1 LDTDMCIVELVDDDH
16 RPVPRGIPST
26 KVIVTNLYNVT
37 QPLIRYELTDTFVRR
52 PDAAGLR
59 EPAVTLRI
67 VDSLQRH
74 SDTGKVR
81 RVVPVDTIGERG
93 GRS

>member
-1 LDTDMCIVELVDDDH
+1 MSTETGSDWMTEAETSSYLDLPRATLRQWRWLDTDMCIVELVDDDH

-52 PDAAGLR
+52 PDAAASANR
-59 EPAVTLRI
+59 P
-67 VDSLQRH
+67 
-74 SDTGKVR
+74 
-81 RVVPVDTIGERG
+81 
-93 GRS
+93 